1 MKLRCFPSLI
11 ALVAGVGLASAPAC
25 GQTKQQKEGGELY
38 AKMCTVCHGANGEG
52 YKADQAPAL
61 RDPGF
66 LGTATDAFLKESI
79 VNGRLGSTMS
89 SWGRASG
96 GPLTDPQVDALIAYM
111 RLWAPHKKA
120 KAIPLDEKLL
130 TGDKNR
136 GGLLYHQNECVKCHG
151 FRGVEGPNARIA
163 NPGFLTHASNGFLR
177 YAIRNGRPGTQ
188 MAAFG
193 SKLGDQGVE
202 DVIALIRS
210 WAEPMAVRP
219 APPPPPP
226 PIPLGKVPLHPR
238 GPEPVGFKTAPDA
251 TPADVIKAQ
260 LDRGAKMAILDARA
274 PSDYLREHI
283 TGAVSVPF
291 YDPGPYFD
299 KLPRD
304 SWLVCYCAC
313 PHAESGQLAAK
324 LKEKGFT
331 KVTVLD
337 EGLGYW
343 RTKNYGITKADPE
356 PAK

>member
-1 MKLRCFPSLI
+1 MSRRRASV
-11 ALVAGVGLASAPAC
+11 ALATLAAATGLAGSAC

-38 AKMCTVCHGANGEG
+38 GKMCAVCHGAKGEG

-61 RDPGF
+61 REAGF
-66 LGTATDAFLKESI
+66 LGSSSDAFLRESI

-89 SWGRASG
+89 AWGRASG
-96 GPLTDPQVDALIAYM
+96 GPLTDPEVDAVIAFM
-111 RLWAPHKKA
+111 RLWQPKKRVA
-120 KAIPLDEKLL
+120 LDEKPLA
-130 TGDKNR
+130 GDRGR
-136 GGLLYHQNECVKCHG
+136 GGLLYHQHECVKCHG
-151 FRGVEGPNARIA
+151 WRGVEGPNARLG
-163 NPGFLTHASNGFLR
+163 NPGFLANASNGFLR
-177 YAIRNGRPGTQ
+177 LAIRNGRPGTQ

-202 DVIALIRS
+202 DVIALMRS
-210 WAEPMAVRP
+210 WAQPPVVH
-219 APPPPPP
+219 APPANPPPL
-226 PIPLGKVPLHPR
+226 PLGKIPLHPK
-238 GPEPVGFKTAPDA
+238 GPEPVGFKAAPDF

-260 LDRGAKMAILDARA
+260 LDRGAKMAVLDARA

-291 YDPGPYFD
+291 YDPAPYFD
-299 KLPRD
+299 KLPKD
-304 SWLVCYCAC
+304 VWLVCYCAC

-343 RTKNYGITKADPE
+343 RSKNYGVEHAPQ
-356 PAK
+356 